1 MSKAELNKTEVKDE
15 RVFTLTRP
23 FKFDD
28 QEYTELLLDFDKLS
42 GNDMISIEREMK
54 ARKGLIQPGEFIPM
68 MELNKPYQAF
78 VAARAAGVVPDLIL
92 ALPAKEF
99 SRITARVF
107 GFLMASDSEETEEP
121 AKAPLQ

>member
-15 RVFTLTRP
+15 RVFTLARP
-23 FKFDD
+23 FEFED
-28 QEYTELLLDFDKLS
+28 QEYTELLLDFDKLT
-42 GNDMISIEREMK
+42 GADMISVEREMK

-68 MELNKPYQAF
+68 MELHKPYQAF
-78 VAARAAGVVPDLIL
+78 VAARAAGVLPDLIL

-107 GFLMASDSEETEEP
+107 SFLMGSDSEEAAEEP
-121 AKAPLQ
+121 KAPLQ